1 MTTVDRIKQIC
12 NERRIPISRLEKAC
26 GFANGYIGQLKKGSL
41 PDDRL
46 VKIAD
51 YLGVTPEYIQ
61 TGTEPGEYYI
71 SSETAKIAQWIF
83 NNRDMRLLFESAQG
97 NSPENLR
104 LAAELLERMT
114 VHSTPIRLVK
124 NSGLRSCTHYTTYT
138 MMIGAKPIFKASN
151 TMRIQKRP
159 AV

>member
-104 LAAELLERMT
+104 LAAELLERMKKT
-114 VHSTPIRLVK
+114 
-124 NSGLRSCTHYTTYT
+124 ND
-138 MMIGAKPIFKASN
+138 A
-151 TMRIQKRP
+151 
-159 AV
+159 